1 MAYIGKALVG
11 ILNENKVVDSMTGDG
26 SDTTLT
32 LSRTPGSVNNVEVF
46 IDGIYQTP
54 DVEYTLAGDTI
65 TFTSA
70 PELNVNVVAVS
81 GADSTI
87 INPAA
92 GSITG
97 AKIVDNAITGAKVAA
112 LSASKLTGAL
122 PALSGSGL
130 TGLPAANLT
139 GALPALDGSALTGL
153 PAANLTGALPAIDGS
168 ALTGVSGVTKSA
180 SDPAIDTNPSGGLGQ
195 LFLNTTSGE
204 MYACTDATTDA
215 NVWTNVGPGDGDI
228 ALWSFT
234 SGATVSVYHLGGTT
248 GPAAGMTEN
257 SKITVSSDTAVNGIS
272 NLAVGANDPAGS
284 CSETHGYAA
293 GRMTGATGNTVERIA
308 FSNDTVVADVG
319 DLITKAY
326 YTGSGG
332 SSQTHGY
339 VLQTRADSHPDM
351 SQKYTF
357 ASSITASNIIPSPRG
372 NSPDSERYDFTAAS
386 SDLHIYVA
394 GGYHNQSAPAVSI
407 DSINRMAIASETSYS
422 EHGNLQRARAGQD
435 TSSSTPTDGYLHGGY
450 TYDNGGNDAQIDKWS
465 FANNVTATDIG
476 DLQSAANGRASSA
489 STTHGYSM
497 QGGGTG
503 PVITA
508 ADKFNYAGAFSCTSI
523 AGLTMAKRSGA
534 SCHD

>member
-1 MAYIGKALVG
+1 MADS
-11 ILNENKVVDSMTGDG
+11 KV
-26 SDTTLT
+26 
-32 LSRTPGSVNNVEVF
+32 
-46 IDGIYQTP
+46 Q
-54 DVEYTLAGDTI
+54 
-65 TFTSA
+65 
-70 PELNVNVVAVS
+70 PELVELSDDFPFTGNVS
-81 GADSTI
+81 GTVAD
-87 INPAA
+87 
-92 GSITG
+92 GSITD
-97 AKIVDNAITGAKVAA
+97 VKVSDMA
-112 LSASKLTGAL
+112 ASKLTGAL
-122 PALSGSGL
+122 PALSG
-130 TGLPAANLT
+130 A
-139 GALPALDGSALTGL
+139 ALTGL
-153 PAANLTGALPAIDGS
+153 PATYTN
-168 ALTGVSGVTKSA
+168 SA
-180 SDPAIDTNPSGGLGQ
+180 SDPATNTNSTVGALWVNQ
-195 LFLNTTSGE
+195 VSGE
-204 MYACTDATTDA
+204 TYVCTDATTDA
-215 NVWTNVGPGDGDI
+215 NVWYNIGGGDGDI
-228 ALWSFT
+228 APWSFT

-293 GRMTGATGNTVERIA
+293 GRMTAPAETVERIA

-357 ASSITASNIIPSPRG
+357 ASSVTASNIIASPRG
-372 NSPDSERYDFTAAS
+372 NSPDSERYDFAAAS

-435 TSSSTPTDGYLHGGY
+435 TTSSTPTDGYLHGGY

-465 FANNVTATDIG
+465 FASNVTATDIG
-476 DLQSAANGRASSA
+476 DMLVSANGRASSA

-497 QGGGTG
+497 NGNGVGNL
-503 PVITA
+503 VVLNS
-508 ADKFNYAGAFSCTSI
+508 ADKFNYSGAFLCTGIS
-523 AGLTMAKRSGA
+523 GLTMQKRSGA